1 MKKRIAMRALSIGL
15 SIALLMGTLSTS
27 PKMRV
32 AAEETANTDFI
43 TSFEANDP
51 QPTWENTVEIDAS
64 GKKMSEGIDG
74 NTPFTGIPGSITDEV
89 VEVKARGEYTSA
101 GEIASNLI
109 DSNENTKWLD
119 TSSTSWVQFKLTE
132 PEAVIK
138 YALTSA
144 NDFGGRDPKD
154 WNFAGSNDGVNWV
167 QLDLRENEK
176 FNERFQTKVYDFKN
190 DTKYLYYRLNI
201 TANSGDSYI
210 QLAEFQL
217 SNGVVLPPPPA
228 ADMKSAISNGPTGLY
243 NAKSNVG
250 WTGLKAFTYSGRH
263 LIDGRGYSY
272 NKIFDVDIE
281 VTPNTELSYFIA
293 PEFADKAQIEYPST
307 YAAVDLLFS
316 DGTYL
321 HQLGAVDQHG
331 IKVNPQ
337 DQGNSKTLYNNQW
350 NFKKSNIGAVAAGKT
365 IKRILIAY
373 DNPEAIE
380 GQAFKGTIDDIK
392 IERNPV
398 AKEYSRLS
406 DYVIT
411 TRGTLSNGSFSRG
424 NNFPAAAVPHGFNF
438 WTPLTNAG
446 SNWLYEYHAS
456 NTDANLPR
464 LQAFGL
470 SHEPSPWMGERQ
482 TFHVMPNDA
491 TGTPPINRN
500 TRALTFQHSNEVAQ
514 AHYYGVTFENG
525 IQTEIAPTDHA
536 AMFKFTFT
544 GDTSNLIFDN
554 QSNNGG
560 ITLHPEN
567 GTISGYSDQKSGL
580 SQGASRMF
588 IYAEFDKPIIKGERL
603 SGSGGGGSNV
613 QAYYKFD
620 TSKDKVVTMK
630 IATSLISV
638 EQAKKN
644 LEMEI
649 STNDTFET
657 IKERAQIA
665 WDQKLGTITVEGAT
679 EDQLVTLYSNMYRLF
694 LYPNSAFENVGT
706 AENPEYKY
714 ATQFPLNTCTS
725 ATATVGCAEVKDGKV
740 YVNNGFWD
748 TYRTT
753 WPAYALLTPT
763 MAGELIDGFVQH
775 YRDGGWISRWSS
787 PGYANLMVGTSS
799 DVAFADAYLKGVTNF
814 DIRGAYQAALKNAAV
829 NPPNANVGRKGMA
842 TSIFDGYTN
851 TSTGEGL
858 SWALDGYI
866 NDYGIANM
874 AKALAE
880 LNDSSDPYNDY
891 YEQDYQ
897 YFMNR
902 AQNYIHM
909 FNPNVEFFN
918 GRTSAGAWRS
928 TPENF
933 NPEEWGRDYT
943 ETNAWNMAFHAP
955 QDGQGLAN
963 LYGGREG
970 LSAKLDQFFSTQ
982 ETAKYVGGYGGI
994 IHEMREARDVRMGQY
1009 GHSNQPSHH
1018 IPYMYN
1024 YTGETWKTQE
1034 KVREVLDRL
1043 YIGSEI
1049 GQGYAGDEDNGEMSA
1064 WYILSAMGFYPLK
1077 MGSQEYAIG
1086 APLFKKATIHLENGK
1101 KIVINAPENSK
1112 ENKYVQSLKLNG
1124 ENYNKNYLLHEDI
1137 ANGGIL
1143 DFDMGPKPSKWG
1155 SEVKD
1160 LLDSITPKSKD
1171 GSILS
1176 PEPLRDL
1183 TDKEKGTATD
1193 SEGSNTGL
1201 LFDNTSNTR
1210 LTLNS
1215 KTPWIQYQFTEGKQK
1230 VSMYTLTSGNLE
1242 TGDPKSWTLQGS
1254 NDGENWTELDRR
1266 KNESFKWRLFTRAF
1280 EIKEPAEYLY
1290 YRLEVTENEGGNST
1304 ALAEVELLGHN
1315 PPVNT
1320 AGLMKLMEQF
1330 EKEGAFTDEA
1340 TLRTLKLHL
1349 TALSLYEEQESAQK
1363 VIKHMEGFH
1372 LLLDQQKDKKL
1383 ISGKAYGSLKDAAD
1397 SLIKKWQ

>member
-1 MKKRIAMRALSIGL
+1 MNW
-15 SIALLMGTLSTS
+15 T
-27 PKMRV
+27 
-32 AAEETANTDFI
+32 
-43 TSFEANDP
+43 
-51 QPTWENTVEIDAS
+51 Q
-64 GKKMSEGIDG
+64 
-74 NTPFTGIPGSITDEV
+74 
-89 VEVKARGEYTSA
+89 
-101 GEIASNLI
+101 
-109 DSNENTKWLD
+109 LD
-119 TSSTSWVQFKLTE
+119 TRT
-132 PEAVIK
+132 
-138 YALTSA
+138 
-144 NDFGGRDPKD
+144 
-154 WNFAGSNDGVNWV
+154 
-167 QLDLRENEK
+167 NEI
-176 FNERFQTKVYDFKN
+176 FNERFQTNVYEFEN
-190 DTKYLYYRLNI
+190 ETEYLFYRLNI
-201 TANSGDSYI
+201 TANSGQPYT

-217 SNGVVLPPPPA
+217 SNGIVLPPPLA
-228 ADMKSAISNGPTGLY
+228 SDMKSAISNGPTSLY

-250 WTGLKAFTYSGRH
+250 WTGLKALTYAGRH
-263 LIDGRGYSY
+263 LADGRAYSY
-272 NKIFDVDIE
+272 NKIFDVNID
-281 VTPNTELSYFIA
+281 VTPNTELSYYIA
-293 PEFADKAQIEYPST
+293 PEFTDKGQIEYPST
-307 YAAVDLLFS
+307 YAAVDLYFT

-365 IKRILIAY
+365 IERILIAY
-373 DNPEAIE
+373 DNPEAKDE
-380 GQAFKGTIDDIK
+380 QAFKGTIDDIK
-392 IERNPV
+392 IEGIPESP
-398 AKEYSRLS
+398 EYSRLS

-411 TRGTLSNGSFSRG
+411 TRGTQSNGAFSRG
-424 NNFPAAAVPHGFNF
+424 NNFPATAVPHGFNF

-446 SNWLYEYHAS
+446 SSWLYEYHSS
-456 NTDANLPR
+456 NTAENFPR

-500 TRALTFQHSNEVAQ
+500 TRALPFKHANEVAQ
-514 AHYYGVTFENG
+514 AHYYSVKFEND

-536 AMFKFTFT
+536 AMFRFTFA

-554 QSNNGG
+554 QSNSGG
-560 ITLHPEN
+560 ITLNTEN

-580 SQGASRMF
+580 STGAARIF
-588 IYAEFDKPIIKGERL
+588 IYATFDKPVTEGKML
-603 SGSGGGGSNV
+603 TGSGGGGSNV

-620 TSKDKVVTMK
+620 TSKEKVVTMK

-649 STNDTFET
+649 GPNDNFET
-657 IKERAQIA
+657 IKEKAQIE
-665 WDQKLGTITVEGAT
+665 WDQKLSTITVEGAT
-679 EDQLVTLYSNMYRLF
+679 EDQLVSLYSNMYRLF

-706 AENPEYKY
+706 VKKPEYKY
-714 ATQFPLNTCTS
+714 ATQFPLNTCTT

-814 DIRGAYQAALKNAAV
+814 DIQGAYQAALKNATV

-842 TSIFDGYTN
+842 TSIFNGYTN

-880 LNDSSDPYNDY
+880 INDPTDPYNDY
-891 YEQDYQ
+891 YKEDYL
-897 YFMNR
+897 YYINR
-902 AQNYIHM
+902 AQNYVNM

-918 GRTSAGAWRS
+918 GRTSTGAWRS
-928 TPENF
+928 TAENF

-1024 YTGETWKTQE
+1024 YTGEPWKTQE

-1049 GQGYAGDEDNGEMSA
+1049 GQGYSGDEDNGEMSA
-1064 WYILSAMGFYPLK
+1064 WYIFGALGFYPLK
-1077 MGSQEYAIG
+1077 MGSPEYAIG

-1101 KIVINAPENSK
+1101 KVVINAPENSK
-1112 ENKYVQSLKLNG
+1112 ENKYVQGLKING
-1124 ENYNKNYLLHEDI
+1124 EDYSKNFFLHADI
-1137 ANGGIL
+1137 ADGATL
-1143 DFDMGPKPSKWG
+1143 DFGMGSEPSKWG
-1155 SEVKD
+1155 SGEKD
-1160 LLDSITPKSKD
+1160 LLDSIAPKSTD
-1171 GSILS
+1171 GSLLS
-1176 PEPLRDL
+1176 PQPLKDL
-1183 TDKEKGTATD
+1183 ADQEKGIATD
-1193 SEGSNTGL
+1193 SEGSNIGL
-1201 LFDNTSNTR
+1201 LFDNTSSTR

-1215 KTPWIQYQFTEGKQK
+1215 NSPWIQYKFTEEKQR
-1230 VSMYTLTSGNLE
+1230 VEMYTLTSGNLE

-1254 NDGENWTELDRR
+1254 NDGENWTELDKRT
-1266 KNESFKWRLFTRAF
+1266 NELFKWRLYTRAF
-1280 EIKEPAEYLY
+1280 EIENPAEYLY
-1290 YRLEVTENEGGNST
+1290 YRLEITENDGSNST
-1304 ALAEVELLGHN
+1304 TLAEVELLGYN

-1320 AGLMKLMEQF
+1320 AGLMKLVEQF
-1330 EKEGAFTDEA
+1330 EKEGEFSNEN
-1340 TLRTLKLHL
+1340 TLHTLKLHL
-1349 TALSLYEEQESAQK
+1349 TAVGLYEKQESAQK
-1363 VIKHMEGFH
+1363 VIKHMQGFN

-1383 ISGKAYGSLKDAAD
+1383 ISGKAYSTLTDAAD